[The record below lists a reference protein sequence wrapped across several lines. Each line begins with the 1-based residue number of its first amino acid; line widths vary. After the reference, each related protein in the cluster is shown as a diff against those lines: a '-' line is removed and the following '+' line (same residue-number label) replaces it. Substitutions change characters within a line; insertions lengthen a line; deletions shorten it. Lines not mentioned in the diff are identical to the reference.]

1 LNFTPGLLETLAF
14 QRSRLTSK
22 FFVVGAGMLGNEVRR
37 HPSSQSRKTEVT
49 STSEPPRISSTR
61 AAARTLRHL
70 RVSLKDEPSVF
81 EQRLATAVKMLD
93 EWLVPPASAFALLR
107 LHHLVVSEC
116 KMKGLEYWPKL
127 SVCFSR
133 SAFSVIPPPHLDENV
148 YQLKRPAAVQTST
161 KDSDGDHNIATGAF
175 SFRAATA
182 PSR

>member
-1 LNFTPGLLETLAF
+1 
-14 QRSRLTSK
+14 
-22 FFVVGAGMLGNEVRR
+22 
-37 HPSSQSRKTEVT
+37 
-49 STSEPPRISSTR
+49 
-61 AAARTLRHL
+61 
-70 RVSLKDEPSVF
+70 VSLKDEPSVF

-127 SVCFSR
+127 SVCFTR
-133 SAFSVIPPPHLDENV
+133 SAFSVIPPHLDENV